1 MADASVSEKVG
12 TYTIDPAHS
21 EVGFVVRHMGFS
33 KVRGRFERFEG
44 TIQGDPEDLESLE
57 THVEIDAKAITTDEQ
72 KRDEHLRSNDFLDI
86 ANNPNIVFE
95 SRRVANVDGQKFTLV
110 GDLSIRG
117 VTKQVELKA
126 TFLGEGKDPWGG
138 TRVGFEATT
147 TVNRKDFGVNWN
159 AALEAGGFLVGDNVE
174 IHLDVQAVRSGDDD

>member
-1 MADASVSEKVG
+1 MADTSVSEKVG
-12 TYTIDPAHS
+12 TYQIDPAHS

-44 TIQGDPEDLESLE
+44 TIKGDPSEIESLD
-57 THVEIDAKAITTDEQ
+57 THVEIDAKSITTDEQ

-86 ANNPNIVFE
+86 ENNPKIVFQ
-95 SRRVANVDGQKFTLV
+95 SRRVKDVDGRNFTV
-110 GDLSIRG
+110 EGDLSIRG
-117 VTKQVELKA
+117 VTKRVDLKG

-159 AALEAGGFLVGDNVE
+159 AALETGGFLVGDNVE
-174 IHLDVQAVRSGDDD
+174 IHLDVQAVRSEEDE